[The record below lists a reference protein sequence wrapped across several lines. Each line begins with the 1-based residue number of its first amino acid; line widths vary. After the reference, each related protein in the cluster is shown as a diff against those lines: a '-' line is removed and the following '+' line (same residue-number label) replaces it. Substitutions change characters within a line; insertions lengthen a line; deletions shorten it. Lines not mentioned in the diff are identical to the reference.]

1 MPISSPKSPSTVSA
15 STPPHPNFAHG
26 DAPLAIHSEPQSNN
40 LRLCPTLASS
50 GNVWTNWVI
59 STLRAGGQPEEL
71 PNRPFSTRSVLF
83 HLFLQ
88 VIIRH
93 RQLLC
98 SPGARSRAPDWAT
111 AYDANLAILRALRRE
126 RAATL
131 AIVEFELV
139 WAPHLLSR
147 WTTRTASGTAR

>member
-1 MPISSPKSPSTVSA
+1 MGTQRPQAQAFKAPDSENQPSGFVSSDSHVTGSVRQFGS
-15 STPPHPNFAHG
+15 SLLC
-26 DAPLAIHSEPQSNN
+26 AP
-40 LRLCPTLASS
+40 
-50 GNVWTNWVI
+50 
-59 STLRAGGQPEEL
+59 GGQPEEL